1 MNYSLYSHSCS
12 KIPNGPQH
20 VSDLLLN
27 MKISRF
33 ENTSNTFIDRTG
45 QIVEIPRNTWGK
57 NPTPYADDGY
67 AKALWD
73 YRNDSL
79 LLGDD
84 DHTLYVR
91 DVDQT
96 GNNQLLDTWHAITSL
111 EAEYHVKS
119 NKAYLPWNQQLVVEC
134 RKLDKRVRHGIKFQ
148 DTAFKRE
155 ANGIVRYHQGDTMF
169 DQPYELTIDQRFD
182 TQLATQAVKY
192 MRDVTEDEHSAMN
205 LARMFATPLLEP
217 YKHLTYVMYGDGG
230 NGKGIL
236 LSTLSSTFPGLAVA
250 VDSQKILGGRRGS
263 GGFDTQQETGKLIGA
278 LWAYDED
285 ADTIGIDQL
294 TYLKKISTGDS
305 VTARRIG
312 ENAVSFSPKCTFII
326 ATNNPV
332 ITTMTA
338 ASARRFAYIRMKDGR
353 KPSDFQ
359 ELLKFRTENG
369 AAPFIMASCKLW
381 ENHGENPFDDVSVG
395 SASDVT
401 DVEQSI
407 INTIC
412 ANGYAPTSMLEG
424 MKRYEQR
431 DLLARFGLVRGGSK
445 WVKEEGKTM
454 RVLNVKDET
463 RFAPYRKA
471 YEHDREQLAKQIDD
485 TPNIPKP
492 IEADPLPLPN
502 EFGFPCDFVPAEQ
515 KVAKNWKRH
524 AEDQNLDTHIR
535 PTTESYAV
543 VPNLGMAIID
553 MDKCKDNKTAD
564 GWTVLNQQIGEYGS
578 QDFPSTYLVGTP
590 SGGVHAYYALPAQLM
605 GTLKNSVHSNGIPVD
620 IRCERKGYVIGPGSH
635 TQNGDYQLLDMP
647 KGQVPVMP
655 DKMAQWLQDN
665 GYVEGF
671 GEKPRTVAS
680 AKRADVSL
688 SSLDAL
694 LAEPVGS
701 GRNGKPDMSPI
712 PEGQRNQT
720 LHDWA
725 YGRLLNHPENR
736 QNIRSD
742 FFQRGRASGL
752 KDDEL
757 VTTWNSIERQLG
769 GN

>member
-1 MNYSLYSHSCS
+1 MDAFYHHSCS

-20 VSDLLLN
+20 VPDLLLG
-27 MKISRF
+27 MKVSRF

-45 QIVEIPRNTWGK
+45 QTVEIPRNTWGK

-84 DHTLYVR
+84 NHTLYVR

-96 GNNQLLDTWHAITSL
+96 GNNQLLDTWHAITNL

-155 ANGIVRYHQGDTMF
+155 TNGIVRYHSGDQMF
-169 DQPYELTIDQRFD
+169 DEPYELTIDQPFNAR
-182 TQLATQAVKY
+182 LATQAVAF
-192 MRDVTEDEHSAMN
+192 MRDITEDEHSAMN

-217 YKHLTYVMYGDGG
+217 YKHLTYVLYGDGG

-236 LSTLSSTFPGLAVA
+236 LGTLANSFPGLAVA

-312 ENAVSFSPKCTFII
+312 ENAVSFTPKCTFIV
-326 ATNNPV
+326 ATNNSV
-332 ITTMTA
+332 ITTMNA
-338 ASARRFAYIRMKDGR
+338 AVARRFAYIRMKDGR
-353 KPSDFQ
+353 KPQEFQPLLDFRKQ
-359 ELLKFRTENG
+359 YG

-395 SASDVT
+395 SANDVT
-401 DVEQSI
+401 DLEQSI

-412 ANGYAPTSMLEG
+412 ANGYAPSSMLEG
-424 MKRYEQR
+424 TKRYEQR
-431 DLLARFGLVRGGSK
+431 DLLARFGLTRGGVK
-445 WVKEEGKTM
+445 WVPEQGTSI
-454 RVLNVKDET
+454 RILIVKDEV

-485 TPNIPKP
+485 TPDLPQP

-502 EFGFPCDFVPAEQ
+502 TMGFNCDFVPAEQ
-515 KVAKNWKRH
+515 KVAKNWKRLT
-524 AEDQNLDTHIR
+524 EDQNLDTSIR

-543 VPNLGMAIID
+543 VPNKGMAIID
-553 MDKCKDNKTAD
+553 MDKSKDGKTSD
-564 GWTVLNQQIGEYGS
+564 GWTVLNQEIGKYGS

-590 SGGVHAYYALPAQLM
+590 SGGVHAYYALPAELM

-635 TQNGDYQLLDMP
+635 TTNGDYWLLDMP
-647 KGQVPVMP
+647 NNQVPVMP
-655 DKMAQWLQDN
+655 KKMAQWLEDN
-665 GYVEGF
+665 GYVEGCDAQ
-671 GEKPRTVAS
+671 PRTFATP
-680 AKRADVSL
+680 KRADTSL
-688 SSLDAL
+688 SSLDEL
-694 LAEPVGS
+694 LTEPVGNS
-701 GRNGKPDMSPI
+701 RNGRPDMTPI
-712 PEGQRNQT
+712 PKGQRNQT

-736 QNIRSD
+736 QAIHSD
-742 FFQRGRASGL
+742 FFQRGHASGL

-757 VTTWNSIERQLG
+757 ITTWNSIERQLG